1 MPLHSFAPFAFLC
14 HCGLGWKRDGH
25 CTAAAGRQKGLS
37 LSAFL
42 AFLFRPKTHL
52 PPPTPILSSL
62 DRSLSCGQ
70 LSISTPFIGERA
82 GGRARWKYPG
92 TYRWRAT
99 AFHDIC
105 CPAAGTALSIA
116 KGQMGEKPC
125 SGSPSLLLPSRLLRP
140 PTPLHRRGGCEK
152 EAIHALYHSSR
163 AEAAWQAA
171 LSSVMASNGIGNHTP
186 SLSLSLSLARSLGL
200 PTPASNGWIG
210 VSSSVSQRPSELQ
223 SLLPRSPSLI
233 LSFLQCVELKGKCPV
248 RSIRIVSPPPPPFLL
263 SLLLRR
269 RRRLLIRINTE
280 LTFLLLHYQDMDRR
294 CLRLMLPFYLT

>member
-1 MPLHSFAPFAFLC
+1 MWAIVDFNAIH
-14 HCGLGWKRDGH
+14 R
-25 CTAAAGRQKGLS
+25 
-37 LSAFL
+37 
-42 AFLFRPKTHL
+42 RP
-52 PPPTPILSSL
+52 
-62 DRSLSCGQ
+62 RR
-70 LSISTPFIGERA
+70 RA
-82 GGRARWKYPG
+82 GWLEIPQ
-92 TYRWRAT
+92 YRWRAT
-99 AFHDIC
+99 AFYDIC

-125 SGSPSLLLPSRLLRP
+125 SGSPSLFLPSRLLRP

-152 EAIHALYHSSR
+152 EAIHAVHHSSR
-163 AEAAWQAA
+163 AKAAWQAA
-171 LSSVMASNGIGNHTP
+171 LSSVMASNGIGIHTP
-186 SLSLSLSLARSLGL
+186 SLFLSRSLARSLARA